1 MNGRSGLARTGT
13 DPVLSVV
20 ECTARSIDPAA
31 AKAIELLSHNGPSF
45 NYHIAQTRRRY
56 VAARKPL
63 LAEKEAVDGVFH
75 VSPSERDVPSMK
87 FWRPVGAPS
96 GERLP
101 ALVYLH
107 GGGWTLG
114 CLETYEPLCRQL
126 ANATGRVVIWVEYR
140 LAPEHPFPA
149 ALEDTWN
156 ALEWIEANADWIGID
171 KTQIAIGGDSSG
183 GNLAAVTA
191 LASRDGVIAFKP
203 QLQLLIYPC
212 LDLTASQPSH
222 SDLADGYLL
231 THELYAWYRANYLGS
246 FPDPTD
252 WHLSPL
258 FAEELNNV
266 APAVVLYAGFDPLR
280 DEAVVYSARLA
291 DAGVPVEQIFFPG
304 MMHGFIT
311 MGKIIPAANVAIR
324 RIAAAIDALLEYRP
338 RAALAPASGIRSADS
353 VQTLSSCRVGADI

>member
-1 MNGRSGLARTGT
+1 MNGRSGAGRLRVVSAFSVIDGAAGGL
-13 DPVLSVV
+13 DP
-20 ECTARSIDPAA
+20 TAAM
-31 AKAIELLSHNGPSF
+31 AIELLSHDGPSC

-63 LAEKEAVDGVFH
+63 LIEKMAVDSVFH

-87 FWRPVGAPS
+87 FWRPVGVAS

-126 ANATGRVVIWVEYR
+126 ANATGRLVIWVEYR

-156 ALEWIEANADWIGID
+156 ALDWIAANADWVGID
-171 KTQIAIGGDSSG
+171 KEQIAVAGDGAG

-191 LASRDGVIAFKP
+191 IAARNGIIAFKP
-203 QLQLLIYPC
+203 QFQLLIYPC

-222 SDLADGYLL
+222 AELEDGYLL
-231 THELYAWYRANYLGS
+231 TRDLYAWYRKNYIGS
-246 FPDPTD
+246 FPDAAD

-258 FAEELNNV
+258 FAEELNDV

-280 DEAVVYSARLA
+280 DEAVVYSARLM
-291 DAGVPVEQIFFPG
+291 DAGVPVEPICFPG

-311 MGKIIPAANVAIR
+311 MGKVIPVASVAIR
-324 RIAAAIDALLEYRP
+324 RIAEAIDGLLDKCP
-338 RAALAPASGIRSADS
+338 RAALTPKDEIDVANPGQIY
-353 VQTLSSCRVGADI
+353 SSYRAGADI